1 MQNKSVLL
9 TSTQVAAKVG
19 LSAKVFNELLY
30 KKEILNKRGRPSKKN
45 PQTFKPFW
53 FLLDLKYGQNNPNP
67 HGGNTVKF
75 YENMLPTLFTA
86 VGRGG
91 LV

>member
-1 MQNKSVLL
+1 MQNESVLL
-9 TSTQVAAKVG
+9 TSTQAAAKAE
-19 LSAKVFNELLY
+19 LSAKAFNELLY

-45 PQTFKPFW
+45 PQIFKPFW
-53 FLLDLKYGQNNPNP
+53 FLLDLKYGRNYPNA

-75 YENMLPTLFTA
+75 YENMLPTLFRA

-91 LV
+91 LI